1 MLRLP
6 RSKPARAV
14 STANVVVTCGAI
26 VVVVVTGFVIDP
38 DVVVKMLCV
47 GIIVGSLVDT
57 LIVRMVQAP
66 AATAGLGAVNWWT
79 PNPRGAGTSL
89 TAGRNGAAVRLE
101 EP

>member
-1 MLRLP
+1 
-6 RSKPARAV
+6 
-14 STANVVVTCGAI
+14 
-26 VVVVVTGFVIDP
+26 VVVTGFAIDP
-38 DVVVKMLCV
+38 DVVVKMMCV

-79 PNPRGAGTSL
+79 PNPWGAGTSL